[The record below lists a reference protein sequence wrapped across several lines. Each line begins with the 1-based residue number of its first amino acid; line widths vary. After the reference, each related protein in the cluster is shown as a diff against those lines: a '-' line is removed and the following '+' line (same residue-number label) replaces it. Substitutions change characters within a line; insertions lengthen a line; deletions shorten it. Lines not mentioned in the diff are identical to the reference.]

1 MVFYVVTDG
10 SVFDSTNTYRGEND
24 GVNEGEEWGMEV
36 DLRSQ
41 EKEKRTIH
49 WFVGGHQ
56 QNVFIQGIPDR
67 VRFAV
72 CYSYLIYAYYYYY
85 YNYIYIRFF
94 LLSIFIFTLS

>member
-72 CYSYLIYAYYYYY
+72 CHPSLSSY
-85 YNYIYIRFF
+85 
-94 LLSIFIFTLS
+94 